1 MGRRAALLTRRWA
14 VGSTEQH
21 RQPQR
26 RQPQRAMSVAESHL
40 KRRAQK
46 EFNAEKQ
53 RQDSRK
59 VKLKKKTDRRTEFR
73 HAASYVREFKAHES
87 QEHRMERAARDA
99 ATAYVPEKEKLLC
112 VVRIGGVN
120 DMHPKSR
127 KVLQLLQLGHLN
139 NLVFLKLTRATMN
152 MIRKV
157 EPYVAYGYPS
167 LKTVREVIYK
177 RGHGR
182 VGKQRVPLTDN
193 SIIETALGETGIIC
207 MEDLVHE
214 IYTVGPSFKQAS
226 NFLWPVK
233 LSNLTGGL
241 STKQS
246 KLFKDGGQAG
256 QREKGINDM
265 VAKMN

>member
-1 MGRRAALLTRRWA
+1 
-14 VGSTEQH
+14 
-21 RQPQR
+21 
-26 RQPQRAMSVAESHL
+26 MSVAESHL
-40 KRRAQK
+40 KRRAAK
-46 EFNAEKQ
+46 EYNAEKQ
-53 RQDSRK
+53 RQQSRK
-59 VKLKKKTDRRTEFR
+59 VKIQKANDRRTPFR
-73 HAASYVREFKAHES
+73 HAASYVREFKAHEA
-87 QEHRMERAARDA
+87 QEHRMQWAIRDA
-99 ATAYVPEKEKLLC
+99 ATAHVPDTEQLLC

-127 KVLQLLQLGHLN
+127 KVLQLLRLGHLG
-139 NLVFLKLTRATMN
+139 NLVFLQLTRATTN
-152 MIRKV
+152 MLRKV

-182 VGKQRVPLTDN
+182 VGKERVALTDN
-193 SIIETALGETGIIC
+193 SLIEAALGQYGIIC

-214 IYTVGPSFKQAS
+214 IYTVGPNFKQAA

-233 LSNLTGGL
+233 LSNLTGTM
-241 STKQS
+241 STKHS

-256 QREKGINDM
+256 LRGKAINEL